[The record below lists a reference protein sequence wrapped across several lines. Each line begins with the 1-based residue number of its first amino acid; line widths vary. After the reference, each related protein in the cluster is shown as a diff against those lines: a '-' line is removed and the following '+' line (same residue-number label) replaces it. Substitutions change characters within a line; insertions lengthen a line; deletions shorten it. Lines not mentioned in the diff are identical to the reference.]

1 MTAVGKRRF
10 LSTLD
15 SSFLSESTG
24 WRREE
29 SLSNSDTLCRCVLP
43 DEKGFCGQVG
53 FCQNPLWSSL
63 IAPEALGIALSM
75 HRASSEALRG
85 WRGPVWLCLLLS
97 SLSAA
102 PWSTALSSDPR
113 PAVRE
118 VHFLSGEDLLPGS
131 QTPRPHSGCVSTVL
145 SFCRLYSIPGSGFS
159 PLLPLALSAC
169 ESTSLVATADSS

>member
-1 MTAVGKRRF
+1 MTAVGKSRF

-43 DEKGFCGQVG
+43 DEKGFCGQVC

-75 HRASSEALRG
+75 HRASSEAPRG
-85 WRGPVWLCLLLS
+85 WRGPPDCLLLS

-102 PWSTALSSDPR
+102 SWSTALSSDPR

-118 VHFLSGEDLLPGS
+118 VHFPLWRGSPSWESGS
-131 QTPRPHSGCVSTVL
+131 
-145 SFCRLYSIPGSGFS
+145 
-159 PLLPLALSAC
+159 
-169 ESTSLVATADSS
+169 